1 LTVNHVDI
9 AYYDKTTT
17 NDIVNVS
24 ASETSGYGVHMRT
37 WEKLP
42 TVVLK
47 CLFRALKTQNIN
59 GRIFY
64 NNGKVATNANLI
76 YINKLVVKMYK
87 SVILWSTLYVIYGT
101 SYARNDDVIIYEIDS
116 DGFQEQRWWK

>member
-1 LTVNHVDI
+1 MLMKLNLVLDTRLFDGKWLM

-24 ASETSGYGVHMRT
+24 ASETSGYGVQWRT

-47 CLFRALKTQNIN
+47 CLFRVSN
-59 GRIFY
+59 
-64 NNGKVATNANLI
+64 
-76 YINKLVVKMYK
+76 
-87 SVILWSTLYVIYGT
+87 
-101 SYARNDDVIIYEIDS
+101 
-116 DGFQEQRWWK
+116 